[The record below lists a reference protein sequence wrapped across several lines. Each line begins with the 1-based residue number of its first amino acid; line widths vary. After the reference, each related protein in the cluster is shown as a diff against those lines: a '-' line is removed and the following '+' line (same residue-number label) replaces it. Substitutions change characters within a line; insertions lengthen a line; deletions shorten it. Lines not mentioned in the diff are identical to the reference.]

1 MRVRS
6 PFLTGLLHPLNLLM
20 LGLSVF
26 AGLVSAWW
34 LFPVGL
40 LFWLVMVVAVARDPS
55 LRISHQMQ
63 RRAPLAQRFQRYFD
77 RIERSQVGV
86 FNSLASAPSRTR
98 RAIQPVQSEI
108 DVLVGQVHALCQR
121 MTTLEN
127 YRLVSQSRADLQA
140 DLEQITAKIEATDDP
155 LIRREYGESRQS
167 LKERL
172 DKNDAVSTLLE
183 CVEAQLMSLTNELDS
198 IVTEV
203 IRLQAVGPKDAAR
216 QVPEL
221 VKRLRG
227 QSAQLKEFGRETVR
241 I

>member
-40 LFWLVMVVAVARDPS
+40 LFWLIMVLAVSRDPS
-55 LRISHQMQ
+55 LRISHEMQ

-86 FNSLASAPSRTR
+86 FNSLASAPAPTR
-98 RAIQPVQSEI
+98 RAIHPVQVKI
-108 DVLVGQVHALCQR
+108 DVLTAQVYALCQR

-127 YRLVSQSRADLQA
+127 YRLVSQSRTDLDADLK
-140 DLEQITAKIEATDDP
+140 QIDARIESSEDP
-155 LIRREYGESRQS
+155 LVKREYEESGRS
-167 LKERL
+167 LRGRI
-172 DKNDAVSTLLE
+172 DKLDAVSAQLDR
-183 CVEAQLMSLTNELDS
+183 VEAQLLSLANEMDS
-198 IVTEV
+198 VVTEV
-203 IRLQAVGPKDAAR
+203 VRLQAMGPKDAAR
-216 QVPEL
+216 YVPDL
-221 VKRLRG
+221 VKRLRE
-227 QSAQLKEFGRETVR
+227 QSAQLKQFERESMS